1 MDVKEANELIAYVND
16 VLEYH
21 ILHRGLLES
30 KIFPVTAYICVSF
43 YNSYDMLYDI
53 IKKVSEKITPEEMGK
68 KSRKMLSELQAL
80 TINYIPLY
88 YMEGRMGEIFRNGG
102 DPKSESEE
110 KRKQTIFLLDF
121 WKRLASSYFQND
133 KLFVA
138 DLNELNEHG
147 GAANIALDQ
156 PEIDWSMEH
165 IKAVSKEEAAKIRRT
180 MANLEVFSFLDEC
193 EARAKLL
200 DHGPYRI
207 NDEEILVF
215 REISHLYDGGEPHFP
230 WSETEAKAPYSN
242 IAFAY
247 RLKNVKAIVD
257 GFATMTTDPIV
268 WGDRIT
274 RAALFT
280 RDGDEVKP
288 IGFDNLDPFFDYAT
302 KAQRE
307 LYIKFTK
314 WDRKQRLI
322 AGAYAYCY
330 GYARYTN
337 FVGITDEINWD
348 LTERTMEKYVPE
360 FLENDFDQGITRH
373 FRSKAKK
380 KKGGPS
386 LYLLPED

>member
-1 MDVKEANELIAYVND
+1 MEIKEANELIKEVND
-16 VLEYH
+16 EFEYL
-21 ILHRGLLES
+21 ITHRGLLES
-30 KIFPVTAYICVSF
+30 KIFPVTSYICVSF

-53 IKKVSEKITPEEMGK
+53 IKKVSEKTTPEEMGK
-68 KSRKMLSELQAL
+68 KSRKILSELQAL

-88 YMEGRMGEIFRNGG
+88 YMEGRMGEIFRKGD
-102 DPKSESEE
+102 DPKAESEE

-121 WKRLASSYFQND
+121 WKRLAFSYFQNG

-138 DLNELNEHG
+138 DINELNEHG

-156 PEIDWSMEH
+156 RDVDWAMEH
-165 IKAVSKEEAAKIRRT
+165 IKPVTSDEAGKIRKT

-193 EARAKLL
+193 EARAKLC
-200 DHGPYRI
+200 DHGPYKI
-207 NDEEILVF
+207 NEEEILVF
-215 REISHLYDGGEPHFP
+215 REISHLYDGGKPHFP
-230 WSETEAKAPYSN
+230 WSETKAKAPYSN

-257 GFATMTTDPIV
+257 SVGTMTTNPIN
-268 WGDRIT
+268 WGENIT
-274 RAALFT
+274 GAGLFT
-280 RDGDEVKP
+280 REGNDVKP
-288 IGFDNLDPFFDYAT
+288 LELDVLDPFFEYAT

-307 LYIKFTK
+307 LYLKFTK

-330 GYARYTN
+330 GYARFTN

-380 KKGGPS
+380 RKGGPS

>member
-1 MDVKEANELIAYVND
+1 MNVKEANEVIKYINDIFEHLIT
-16 VLEYH
+16 
-21 ILHRGLLES
+21 HRGLLES

-43 YNSYDMLYDI
+43 YNSYDMLYNI
-53 IKKVSEKITPEEMGK
+53 IKEVSEKITPEEMGK
-68 KSRKMLSELQAL
+68 KSRKILSELQAL

-88 YMEGRMGEIFRNGG
+88 YMEGRMGEIFRNGN
-102 DPKSESEE
+102 DPRSESEE

-121 WKRLASSYFQND
+121 WKRLAFSYFQNG

-138 DLNELNEHG
+138 NINELNEHG

-156 PEIDWSMEH
+156 PDIDWAMEH
-165 IKAVSKEEAAKIRRT
+165 IKAVSKEDSCKIRKT

-193 EARAKLL
+193 EARAKLC

-207 NDEEILVF
+207 NNEEILVF
-215 REISHLYDGGEPHFP
+215 REISHLYDGGKPHFP
-230 WSETEAKAPYSN
+230 WSETKAKAPYSN

-247 RLKNVKAIVD
+247 RLKNVKATVD
-257 GFATMTTDPIV
+257 PFATMTTEPIN
-268 WGDRIT
+268 WGERIT
-274 RAALFT
+274 GAALFT
-280 RDGDEVKP
+280 RDRDDVKP
-288 IGFDNLDPFFDYAT
+288 IGLDALGSFFEYAT

-307 LYIKFTK
+307 LYLKFLK

-330 GYARYTN
+330 GYTRFTN

-360 FLENDFDQGITRH
+360 FMENDFDQGITRH
-373 FRSKAKK
+373 FRSKVKK
-380 KKGGPS
+380 KKEGPS
-386 LYLLPED
+386 LYLLLED